1 MAPPITTIPIEH
13 HPMIHS
19 VDSSP
24 ETEES
29 RQFTLLEVIEA
40 VSEVTDDEQE
50 VIATVKWMLQSG
62 RVRLVGTFR
71 DTPLQQLTG

>member
-1 MAPPITTIPIEH
+1 MAQPITTIPIEH

-24 ETEES
+24 EIEPRS
-29 RQFTLLEVIEA
+29 FTLLEVIEA

-50 VIATVKWMLQSG
+50 VIATVRWMLQSG
-62 RVRLVGTFR
+62 RVRLAGNFR
-71 DTPLQQLTG
+71 DAPIQQLTG